1 MNSPREEVGDTTNG
15 EQGLPLKRD
24 KKSCLPMNEQ
34 VLLLKSKAVT
44 LEVRAAFKADRFL
57 KASKKK
63 GNPDMMVLSLIF
75 AAYRS
80 IGLERS
86 TNVSRSNYVC

>member
-1 MNSPREEVGDTTNG
+1 MGDTTNG

-57 KASKKK
+57 EA
-63 GNPDMMVLSLIF
+63 
-75 AAYRS
+75 RRR
-80 IGLERS
+80 ETR
-86 TNVSRSNYVC
+86 T